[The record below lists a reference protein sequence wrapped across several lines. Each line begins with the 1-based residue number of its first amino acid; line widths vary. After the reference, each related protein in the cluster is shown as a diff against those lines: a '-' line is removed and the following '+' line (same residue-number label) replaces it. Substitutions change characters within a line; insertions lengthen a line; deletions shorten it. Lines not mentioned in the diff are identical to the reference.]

1 METIACDLCGN
12 FDYRPYL
19 KARDHINK
27 IEGIFSVVQ
36 CRACGLVYT
45 NPRPSKTEM
54 SAFYPASTSYYVF
67 TEKDL
72 EPMKVLSG
80 SYRSMLQYFKGYPG
94 TKKGSRFLK
103 ALLLPYYLFKRHKFA
118 VEAIPD
124 YVPDGNLLEIGS
136 AYGKFLHGMKSMG
149 WNVQGIEMSSEA
161 AAACKKVFDIDLICQ
176 DMDSVSFEANSFDVI
191 VMRMVLEHVFS
202 PAEALTKISAWLKPA
217 GRLIVVVP
225 DISGAE
231 ARLFGEWFYG
241 LHLPNHLYHFSPET
255 ISKYLVRH
263 GFRMEEILHHRTD
276 RDFVKSVDN
285 ILTEKK
291 HLFWLRYLTKGIIRP
306 LIKWL
311 VCMLSAAGR
320 TSRMTVVAS
329 KKDS

>member
-1 METIACDLCGN
+1 METVSCDLCGS
-12 FDYRPYL
+12 FDCRPYL
-19 KARDHINK
+19 TSKDFINK
-27 IEGIFSVVQ
+27 QEGVFSVVQ
-36 CRACGLVYT
+36 CRACGLIYT

-54 SAFYPASTSYYVF
+54 PAFYPSSTSYYLF

-72 EPMKVLSG
+72 EPMRVLSG

-94 TKKGSRFLK
+94 TKKSSRFLK
-103 ALLLPYYLFKRHKFA
+103 AILLPYYLIKRHKFA

-136 AYGKFLHGMKSMG
+136 SYGKFLHGMKSIG

-161 AAACKKVFDIDLICQ
+161 AAACRKVFGIDLICQ
-176 DMDSVSFEANSFDVI
+176 DVDSVSFEDNSFDVI

-202 PAEALTKISAWLKPA
+202 PAEVLNNLSRWLKPS

-231 ARLFGEWFYG
+231 ARLFREWFYG

-263 GFRMEEILHHRTD
+263 GFRTEKIIHHRTD
-276 RDFVKSVDN
+276 RDFVKSIDN
-285 ILTEKK
+285 LLAENR
-291 HLFWLRYLTKGIIRP
+291 HLFWLKYLTRGIIRP
-306 LIKWL
+306 LMQWL
-311 VCMLSAAGR
+311 ICMLSAAGR
-320 TSRMTVVAS
+320 TSRMTVFAS
-329 KKDS
+329 KKDF